1 MRTEEPESPLLRI
14 PSMPEIIAPAAPL
27 DERTAACRSVA
38 WMVALNKPLYPLA
51 ALALIG
57 GDAAVRSL
65 AALASLP
72 LYAAIPWLAR
82 RTGFWARVA
91 LPVVGVADTAFAAK
105 VMGADTGAEVYF
117 AACGLLAVVGFG
129 PREATARRVL
139 VGFVYLALVVL
150 HWGAGAPLQPWPA
163 DEAARLLTIN
173 VYSAAALFA
182 FIALRF
188 PVREGDGRA

>member
-91 LPVVGVADTAFAAK
+91 LPVARGGRHRVAAK

-129 PREATARRVL
+129 PRQATARRVL
-139 VGFVYLALVVL
+139 VGFVSISP
-150 HWGAGAPLQPWPA
+150 WSSCTGARAPRCSHGRRTRRPA
-163 DEAARLLTIN
+163 
-173 VYSAAALFA
+173 S
-182 FIALRF
+182 
-188 PVREGDGRA
+188 